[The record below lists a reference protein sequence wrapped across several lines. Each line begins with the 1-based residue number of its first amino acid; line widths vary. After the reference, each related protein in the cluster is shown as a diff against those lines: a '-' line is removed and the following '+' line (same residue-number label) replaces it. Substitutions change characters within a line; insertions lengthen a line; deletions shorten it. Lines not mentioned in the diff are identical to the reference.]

1 MIFFRAVKYLRYIF
15 LARYS
20 KGHGMHSPF
29 IFDLVSRI
37 LWNKTDND
45 VVCSIEKVRKKLISD
60 HRLIKIS
67 DLGSAKY
74 RKTTNNRKVS
84 EIARYSPVPSK
95 YGQLL
100 SNLATEFGKPMILE
114 LGTSFGISTMYLASG
129 SPETVIYT
137 IEGSAEISEIASRN
151 FTDTGMKN
159 IKTLTGSFDEM
170 LPVVF
175 AAGVKPGLV
184 FIDGDHRKE
193 SVLRYFDKIAEVSD
207 TNTVIV
213 IDDIYYSREMEEAW
227 NEIKI
232 DEKVSVTVDIF
243 RMGIVFFR
251 RGMSHQNYIVR
262 H

>member
-100 SNLATEFGKPMILE
+100 SNLAAEFGKPMILE

-175 AAGVKPGLV
+175 GG
-184 FIDGDHRKE
+184 
-193 SVLRYFDKIAEVSD
+193 VLRYFDKIAEVSD